1 MGTIELRKKIIER
14 FNLII
19 QDESKLMV
27 LDGIFDSIN
36 IEETTSLVPEE
47 HYNIVEERRRKYHAG
62 ETSGLTWDEVKQKL
76 KKKHG
81 F

>member
-1 MGTIELRKKIIER
+1 MSALELRKKIIER

-27 LDGIFDSIN
+27 LDGVFDSMN
-36 IEETTSLVPEE
+36 VEETTSLVPEE

-62 ETSGLTWDEVKQKL
+62 ESNGVTWDELKQKL

>member
-19 QDESKLMV
+19 QDESMLMV
-27 LDGIFDSIN
+27 LDGVFDSMN
-36 IEETTSLVPEE
+36 VEETTSLVPDE

-62 ETSGLTWDEVKQKL
+62 ESDGLTWDELKQKL

>member
-1 MGTIELRKKIIER
+1 MSAIELRKKIIER

-27 LDGIFDSIN
+27 LDGVFDSMN
-36 IEETTSLVPEE
+36 VEETTSLVPEE

-62 ETSGLTWDEVKQKL
+62 ESNGLTWDELKQKL
-76 KKKHG
+76 KNKHG